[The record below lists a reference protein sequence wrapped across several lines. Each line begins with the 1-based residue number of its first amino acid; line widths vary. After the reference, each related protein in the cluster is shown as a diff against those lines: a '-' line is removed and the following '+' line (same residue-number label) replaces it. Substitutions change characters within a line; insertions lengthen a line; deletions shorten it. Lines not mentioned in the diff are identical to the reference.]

1 MAKLRQPAHLRRLLE
16 ALEEGLR
23 QGGITATI
31 AAEAIART
39 RLHRVVVLTD
49 QFEALPPSERQSL
62 VWRIADSVLS
72 FDEKLLIS
80 SILTLTP
87 EEAGL
92 QERPAE
98 RRQVARSR
106 QR

>member
-1 MAKLRQPAHLRRLLE
+1 MAKLRQPAHLKRLLD
-16 ALEEGLR
+16 ALKEGLL

-31 AAEAIART
+31 AAEAISRT
-39 RLHRVVVLTD
+39 KLHRVIVLTD

-62 VWRIADSVLS
+62 VWRIADGVLS

-92 QERPAE
+92 ADRPAP